1 MTINDYE
8 NPISPVEI
16 MQDLHREMSKMTAVL
31 KENLKKEIQDL
42 DKLDSSVY
50 NPEYQYNQTEE
61 LLMMTEMLHALK
73 NKKFASYTNQSIV
86 DLLND
91 KMKEYKNHPAYRD
104 VYPEIDNK
112 VKKELKHLMQVVE
125 EVEELSVNKIN
136 ELDEEYEKKKESI
149 ELPYDF
155 TKSDYI
161 KDIIKDANKSKPINF
176 NEMKEM
182 LEPIFDFINNPYSQ
196 KLIENHS
203 LRKDDLFEKLESAA
217 SNLTHSYF
225 AQSPSV

>member
-1 MTINDYE
+1 MTKNDYE
-8 NPISPVEI
+8 NPVNPIDR
-16 MQDLHREMSKMTAVL
+16 MQDLHKEMSKMTAVL

-42 DKLDSSVY
+42 DKLDDNVCPFY
-50 NPEYQYNQTEE
+50 NHQSDADKLTK
-61 LLMMTEMLHALK
+61 MSEMLFNLK
-73 NKKFASYTNQSIV
+73 NKKFTNYTNQSIV
-86 DLLND
+86 DDLNA
-91 KMKEYKNHPAYRD
+91 KMNEYKNHPEYRE
-104 VYPEIDNK
+104 VYPKIDNK

-125 EVEELSVNKIN
+125 EVEKLSVNKIK
-136 ELDEEYEKKKESI
+136 ELDKEYEKKKESI

-161 KDIIKDANKSKPINF
+161 KDMIKDANKSDVHCND
-176 NEMKEM
+176 MKEL

-196 KLIENHS
+196 KYIENHTI
-203 LRKDDLFEKLESAA
+203 RKDDLFEKLESAA